1 MLERDKFMARL
12 EKDRRDGLTD
22 LKFFFRSDRGLSPEE
37 IFAAMNDVE
46 DAIQAGRSNRHA
58 GWSGNDPRA

>member
-22 LKFFFRSDRGLSPEE
+22 LKFFFRPDRALSPEE
-37 IFAAMNDVE
+37 IFAAMNEVD
-46 DAIQAGRSNRHA
+46 DAIQAGRCNRHV
-58 GWSGNDPRA
+58 GWNQNTRA